1 MRPKKSVSHI
11 GKRLKTGR
19 ELRMNA
25 HIGEYDMDYI
35 ILYLGSDVN
44 I

>member
-11 GKRLKTGR
+11 GKRLKIGR
-19 ELRMNA
+19 EPRMNA
-25 HIGEYDMDYI
+25 QIGEYDMDYI